1 MGGREGG
8 NQNRAGTR
16 RLPPVTR
23 SYADKVT
30 GGSPRGQS
38 FRGVGSTRAPAA
50 VVSWPRGT
58 RGNEGRP
65 GMEDR
70 RRETGTQDTGRK
82 TQDRETA
89 DRGPPGS
96 RSLLAATGPR
106 TAAAIAGVTGGLA
119 SGVRKLCF
127 RAQAKP
133 VVGDRRYCGRLPQSG
148 SSASE
153 RSRHPIRRSA
163 ATKGLSKDGGGNPR
177 RPTTE
182 DRRPGMTRLPEPR
195 RLREPCPSPLWNPSD
210 RRSDLVPAREDRRA
224 AEDGGPS
231 FPSTRPSTARTAP

>member
-1 MGGREGG
+1 MRF
-8 NQNRAGTR
+8 QPQ
-16 RLPPVTR
+16 L
-23 SYADKVT
+23 
-30 GGSPRGQS
+30 
-38 FRGVGSTRAPAA
+38 
-50 VVSWPRGT
+50 SWDRGT
-58 RGNEGRP
+58 RGNEGGPRT
-65 GMEDR
+65 EDR

-96 RSLLAATGPR
+96 GSLLAATGPR

-153 RSRHPIRRSA
+153 RSRHPIRQSA
-163 ATKGLSKDGGGNPR
+163 AAGVVSRDGG
-177 RPTTE
+177 E
-182 DRRPGMTRLPEPR
+182 DERRPGITRLPEPQ
-195 RLREPCPSPLWNPSD
+195 RLREPYPCPLWNPSD
-210 RRSDLVPAREDRRA
+210 RRSDLVTAREDGRA